1 MDFDG
6 NFWTQSREQII
17 TPLKDNAGCAMF
29 VYANKEYFVQIMDRI
44 KGFSGQ
50 QEGEVIQVYFEFF
63 GGNIQKGVGVSGLP
77 KMLNIFGI
85 RVSPG
90 SDSSAWETKEFYA
103 DIFDNTFIKELNSS
117 GIYHKY
123 QFTHWYVYVDFN
135 APEVAQNQLVELCN
149 RVEKGCPVA
158 RFFKQDADANTLVG
172 EGIVCTPLQ
181 TESIGFDVRQHFFKV
196 KGEKH
201 SSSKVKTTAS
211 VDVEKV
217 ASVDVS

>member
-1 MDFDG
+1 
-6 NFWTQSREQII
+6 
-17 TPLKDNAGCAMF
+17 
-29 VYANKEYFVQIMDRI
+29 
-44 KGFSGQ
+44 
-50 QEGEVIQVYFEFF
+50 
-63 GGNIQKGVGVSGLP
+63 
-77 KMLNIFGI
+77 MLNIFGI

-217 ASVDVS
+217 ASVDAFVEYALTTNRLEQGFSKLEEMGLPRDVTSTGKYIGWCVQDTIKEELDTLAESGLTPKDVTGKLSTKARQYFLENL